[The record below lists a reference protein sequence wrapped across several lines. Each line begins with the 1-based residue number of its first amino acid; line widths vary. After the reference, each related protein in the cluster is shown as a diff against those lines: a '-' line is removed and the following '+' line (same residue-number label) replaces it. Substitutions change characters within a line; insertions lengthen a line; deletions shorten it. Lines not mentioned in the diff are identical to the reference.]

1 MATLTITRRK
11 TSFAVRYRLGGRAYP
26 VVQGGSFK
34 TLREATQR
42 KNLIAGELA
51 AGRNP
56 AEALAALSAPS
67 ARRRFAEWAAAFE
80 ASRVDVSAGTAGSYK
95 AHLLRILP
103 TFGDRDPATISAADV
118 QEWVGVNSDLAPSS
132 LGRYIVTLRQ
142 VLDFAEVEPNPARD
156 KRVKLPR
163 VETPEI
169 EPPSGE
175 QVEAILAHVPQ
186 RRRLPLRVL
195 EQTGMRVGELSQ
207 LEWRDVD
214 VAGSRFRIRRGKT
227 AAARRWVA
235 VPSWLTVEI
244 QESCPPDDRTPERR
258 VFPGFTPGGA
268 SSLMTRACRAA
279 GIPHFSPHDLRH
291 RYASVKVSEG
301 VPVTELAAQLGHS
314 KKSMTLDVYSHV
326 MPPDEASSERLQG
339 AAALGLDDEV

>member
-11 TSFAVRYRLGGRAYP
+11 ASFVVRYRLGGRAYP
-26 VVQGGSFK
+26 LVHGGSFK
-34 TLREATQR
+34 TLREATER
-42 KNLIAGELA
+42 RNLIAGELA

-67 ARRRFAEWAAAFE
+67 TRRTFAEWAAAFE

-103 TFGDRDPATISAADV
+103 TFGDRDPATISAADM
-118 QEWVGVNSDLAPSS
+118 QEWLGANTDLAPSS

-142 VLDFAEVEPNPARD
+142 DLDFAEVEPNPARD

-163 VETPEI
+163 VVS
-169 EPPSGE
+169 EPHEVPSME

-214 VAGSRFRIRRGKT
+214 VAGSRFRIRQGKT

-235 VPSWLTVEI
+235 VPAWLMV
-244 QESCPPDDRTPERR
+244 RFRR
-258 VFPGFTPGGA
+258 AARPTIAPQSGA
-268 SSLMTRACRAA
+268 SFRASRPAAPRA
-279 GIPHFSPHDLRH
+279 
-291 RYASVKVSEG
+291 
-301 VPVTELAAQLGHS
+301 
-314 KKSMTLDVYSHV
+314 
-326 MPPDEASSERLQG
+326 
-339 AAALGLDDEV
+339 